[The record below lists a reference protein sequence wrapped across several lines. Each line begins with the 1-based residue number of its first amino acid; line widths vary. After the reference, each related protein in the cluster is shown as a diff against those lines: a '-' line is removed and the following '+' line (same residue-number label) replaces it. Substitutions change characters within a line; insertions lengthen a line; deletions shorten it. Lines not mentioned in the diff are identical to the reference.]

1 MEKFNEELFNE
12 LLDEFVEKEVKPLAK
27 EIDEE
32 ERFPMETVE
41 KLAKL
46 NFMGIIVPKL
56 LGGAN
61 GDYNMYITAVRKLS
75 RDVQLLE
82 LF

>member
-46 NFMGIIVPKL
+46 NFMGIIVPKE

-61 GDYNMYITAVRKLS
+61 GDYNMYIT
-75 RDVQLLE
+75 
-82 LF
+82 